1 MGKLD
6 RYDDMFE
13 NFSLMFPLAA
23 EKAVSLYGSGRD
35 EIVIILNDGYKF
47 VWNDLTQS
55 GRYLPPREDKL
66 SEEFNEELWRKRF
79 GARLEQAML
88 RRGGISCQAFAEAIG
103 VSRAMLSRY
112 LNGHSTP
119 SHFIIK
125 KMARVLGC
133 PVSDLTDF
141 PDFD

>member
-6 RYDDMFE
+6 RYDEMFE
-13 NFSLMFPLAA
+13 NFKSALPLAA
-23 EKAVSLYGSGRD
+23 EKAISLYGSGRD
-35 EIVIILNDGYKF
+35 EIVITLNDGYKV

-55 GRYLPPREDKL
+55 ARYLPPREDKIG
-66 SEEFNEELWRKRF
+66 EEFNEELWRKRF
-79 GARLEQAML
+79 GQRLEQVML
-88 RRGGISCQAFAEAIG
+88 RRGGMSSQDFADAIG

-141 PDFD
+141 PDFE